1 MSIEDDLFNM
11 FKYSGINK
19 GQDVNQLLGT
29 LVRNAHIN
37 ALKAIRLQLDRNIK
51 MLIGEASMNEAYDP
65 SLNPYTILN
74 VDPEATKEIIDKA
87 FKKKAWSAHPDHGGS
102 NQEMIKVNA
111 AYEAIKQ
118 FRSWK

>member
-11 FKYSGINK
+11 FRYSGITK

-37 ALKAIRLQLDRNIK
+37 ALKAMRLQLDRNIK
-51 MLIGEASMNEAYDP
+51 MLIGEASTSGAYDP
-65 SLNPYTILN
+65 SLDPYVILG
-74 VDPEATKEIIDKA
+74 VDPEATREVIDKA
-87 FKKKAWSAHPDHGGS
+87 FRKKAWLAHPDHGGS
-102 NQEMIKVNA
+102 NQEMIKVNV

-118 FRSWK
+118 YRGWK

>member
-74 VDPEATKEIIDKA
+74 VDPEATKETIDKA